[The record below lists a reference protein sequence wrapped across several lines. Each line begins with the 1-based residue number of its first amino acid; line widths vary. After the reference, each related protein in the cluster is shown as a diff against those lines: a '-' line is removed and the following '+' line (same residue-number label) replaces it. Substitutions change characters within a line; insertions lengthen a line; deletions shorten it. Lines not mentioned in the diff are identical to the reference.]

1 MSKVI
6 VVGGGAS
13 GMMAALSASKN
24 NNEVILVERN
34 GELGRKLRATG
45 GGRCNFTNNRE
56 IEDFFDKVVSNK
68 KFLYSSFY
76 TFTNKDLISYFESRN
91 LEYKIE
97 EENDH
102 KVYTKNDKSI
112 EVIEVLNKD
121 LLNHNVKIVYN
132 KKAIDIITEEIAL
145 KDDSNKDK
153 SKYLIKGII
162 LDNGDKIL
170 GDKVIISTGGVS
182 YSKTG
187 SDGSMYKILKKHG
200 HTLNKLYP
208 ALVPLTIEEKWIKD
222 LQGISMKN
230 VEISCKIKKRKI
242 SKSGDMLFAHFGIT
256 GPCVLIMSSYI
267 NKIIEKEKVELN
279 IDFLPNLSTDEIS
292 SIIRAFPNKNVL
304 NNLKQILPQNFL
316 REIFSL
322 LSLVDKKA
330 SDLSKADEIRIIEYI
345 KNMKLTCNGTTGI
358 NTGMVTSGG
367 ISVKE
372 INSSTMESKLVKN
385 LFFTGEVIDI
395 DAETGGYNLQ
405 IAFST
410 GYLAGISV

>member
-6 VVGGGAS
+6 VVGGGPS

-24 NNEVILVERN
+24 NNEVILIERN

-56 IEDFFDKVVSNK
+56 IEDFFDKVVNNK

-76 TFTNKDLISYFESRN
+76 TFTNKNLISYFESKN

-112 EVIEVLNKD
+112 EVIELLNKD
-121 LLNHNVKIVYN
+121 LINHNVKIMYN
-132 KKAIDIITEEIAL
+132 KKVVDIITEEITEQG
-145 KDDSNKDK
+145 DHNNNKANY
-153 SKYLIKGII
+153 SIKGVI

-187 SDGSMYKILKKHG
+187 SDGSMYKVLQNHG

-208 ALVPLTIEEKWIKD
+208 ALAPLTIEEKWIKA
-222 LQGISMKN
+222 LQGISMRN
-230 VEISCKIKKRKI
+230 VEISCKIKKKKI

-256 GPCVLIMSSYI
+256 GPCVLIISSYI
-267 NKIIEKEKVELN
+267 NKIIEKDKIELN
-279 IDFLPNLSTDEIS
+279 IDFLPNLDVNEIS
-292 SIIRAFPNKNVL
+292 NIIREFPNKNIL

-316 REIFSL
+316 KEILSI
-322 LSLVDKKA
+322 LSLSDKKA
-330 SDLSKADEIRIIEYI
+330 NDLSKADEIKIIEYI

-372 INSSTMESKLVKN
+372 INSSTMESKLIKD
-385 LFFTGEVIDI
+385 LFFTGEVIDV

>member
-24 NNEVILVERN
+24 NNEVILIERN

-56 IEDFFDKVVSNK
+56 IEDFFDKIVNNK

-76 TFTNKDLISYFESRN
+76 SFTNKDLISYFESRN

-97 EENDH
+97 KENDY

-112 EVIEVLNKD
+112 EVIEVFNKD
-121 LLNHNVKIVYN
+121 LINHNVKIMYN
-132 KKAIDIITEEIAL
+132 KKVIDLITEGITS

-153 SKYLIKGII
+153 SKSLIRGVV

-187 SDGSMYKILKKHG
+187 SDGSMYKILQNHG
-200 HTLNKLYP
+200 HTLNRLYP

-222 LQGISMKN
+222 LQGISMKS
-230 VEISCKIKKRKI
+230 VEISCKVKKKKI
-242 SKSGDMLFAHFGIT
+242 AKTGDMLFAHFGIT

-279 IDFLPNLSTDEIS
+279 IDFLPNLNADEIS
-292 SIIRAFPNKNVL
+292 SIIREFPNKNII

-316 REIFSL
+316 KEILTL
-322 LSLVDKKA
+322 LFLNDKKA
-330 SDLSKADEIRIIEYI
+330 SDLSKVDEIKIIEYI

-372 INSSTMESKLVKN
+372 INSSTMESKLIKN

-410 GYLAGISV
+410 GYLSGISV

>member
-6 VVGGGAS
+6 VVGGGPS

-24 NNEVILVERN
+24 NNEVILIERN

-56 IEDFFDKVVSNK
+56 IEDFFDKVVNNK

-76 TFTNKDLISYFESRN
+76 TFTNKNLISYFESKN

-121 LLNHNVKIVYN
+121 LINHNVKIMYN
-132 KKAIDIITEEIAL
+132 KKVVDIITEEITEQEDYS
-145 KDDSNKDK
+145 KNKSNY
-153 SKYLIKGII
+153 SIKGVI

-187 SDGSMYKILKKHG
+187 SDGSMYKVLQNHG

-208 ALVPLTIEEKWIKD
+208 ALAPLTIEEKWIKA
-222 LQGISMKN
+222 LQGISMRN
-230 VEISCKIKKRKI
+230 VEISCKIKKKKI

-267 NKIIEKEKVELN
+267 NKIIEKDKVELN
-279 IDFLPNLSTDEIS
+279 IDFLPNLDVSEIS
-292 SIIRAFPNKNVL
+292 SIIREFPNKNIL
-304 NNLKQILPQNFL
+304 NNLKQIVPQNFL
-316 REIFSL
+316 KEIL
-322 LSLVDKKA
+322 LVLSLSDKKA
-330 SDLSKADEIRIIEYI
+330 NDLSKADETKIIEYI

-372 INSSTMESKLVKN
+372 INSSTMESKLIKD
-385 LFFTGEVIDI
+385 LFFTGEVIDV

-410 GYLAGISV
+410 GYLAGTSV

>member
-76 TFTNKDLISYFESRN
+76 HSESRN

-121 LLNHNVKIVYN
+121 LLNHNVKIMYN
-132 KKAIDIITEEIAL
+132 KKVIDIITEEIAL

-187 SDGSMYKILKKHG
+187 SDGSMYKILAW
-200 HTLNKLYP
+200 TYINLYP
-208 ALVPLTIEEKWIKD
+208 A
-222 LQGISMKN
+222 
-230 VEISCKIKKRKI
+230 
-242 SKSGDMLFAHFGIT
+242 
-256 GPCVLIMSSYI
+256 
-267 NKIIEKEKVELN
+267 
-279 IDFLPNLSTDEIS
+279 
-292 SIIRAFPNKNVL
+292 
-304 NNLKQILPQNFL
+304 
-316 REIFSL
+316 
-322 LSLVDKKA
+322 
-330 SDLSKADEIRIIEYI
+330 
-345 KNMKLTCNGTTGI
+345 
-358 NTGMVTSGG
+358 
-367 ISVKE
+367 
-372 INSSTMESKLVKN
+372 
-385 LFFTGEVIDI
+385 
-395 DAETGGYNLQ
+395 
-405 IAFST
+405 
-410 GYLAGISV
+410 